1 MNQLNSQGIFS
12 NNPID
17 SNDNPPG
24 EYLPYTSITHIQKAL
39 TFFVTLSGNNQQVC
53 AVYNYPAGCI
63 KTDGSTTPFAT
74 ALY

>member
-24 EYLPYTSITHIQKAL
+24 
-39 TFFVTLSGNNQQVC
+39 NNQQVC
-53 AVYNYPAGCI
+53 VVYNYPAGCI
-63 KTDGSTTPFAT
+63 KSNGSTTPFAT